1 MGFPKAL
8 LPYRGTTFLEY
19 LANLLDSFA
28 LRPLVVVLGHE
39 PDRIQAA
46 VKLPSAARVVINADY
61 PLGQL
66 SSLQAAIRAVQPENP
81 PRLLVT
87 PVDHPCISR
96 EVVQALLDAD
106 GPVVIPTYGGR
117 RGHPVILSAA
127 LFPELLDA
135 PLDQG
140 ARAVVRRYQAVE
152 VPVGDPGVLANIDDR
167 DAYARFILECGGLP
181 PL

>member
-39 PDRIQAA
+39 PDRIRSA
-46 VKLPSAARVVINADY
+46 VTLPPSAQVVINPNY
-61 PLGQL
+61 RLGQL
-66 SSLQAAIRAVQPENP
+66 SSLQTAIHSVRNSPGM
-81 PRLLVT
+81 LVA

-96 EVVQALLDAD
+96 DVVEALLRHDA
-106 GPVVIPTYGGR
+106 PVVIPTHGGR
-117 RGHPVILSAA
+117 RGHPVIFSAA
-127 LFPELLDA
+127 LFAELLEA

-140 ARAVVRRYQAVE
+140 ARAVVRRYQALE
-152 VPVGDPGVLANIDDR
+152 VPVDDPGVLADIDDP
-167 DAYARFILECGGLP
+167 DAYRRLLECGDLSP
-181 PL
+181 P